1 MTTHT
6 VGLYGSSDDDEILT
20 CAVPSILGCYLP
32 WNYPSQHF
40 CDKVAIWVTPR
51 DMFIYTERVKYDVA
65 SVS

>member
-40 CDKVAIWVTPR
+40 CDKVAI
-51 DMFIYTERVKYDVA
+51 
-65 SVS
+65 